1 MFSLPF
7 WPGQHFHVYGAA
19 VWIPGYCL
27 KRSQASGFTAA
38 TSPHAVQPGGKQ
50 SRGMAPS
57 TCPIRVMCIISV
69 RSSME
74 KSRQTSTA
82 VRPQISTRKSNCI
95 FVCDHK
101 LDRPTGGQSKVQT
114 LSPAAVRMGRYCSFS
129 AFFLM
134 AAWRTFP
141 IAEWREPMPRRD
153 LVLAGAA

>member
-101 LDRPTGGQSKVQT
+101 LDRPTGGAKQSADT
-114 LSPAAVRMGRYCSFS
+114 LTSSRQNGTLL
-129 AFFLM
+129 FFFRFLPDGGM
-134 AAWRTFP
+134 AHVPDRGVAGTD
-141 IAEWREPMPRRD
+141 AET
-153 LVLAGAA
+153 